1 MVLVAMCSTLI
12 LVGNEE
18 AKTSD
23 VLRFASDCHSS
34 IIER

>member
-1 MVLVAMCSTLI
+1 MCATLI

-23 VLRFASDCHSS
+23 ALRFASDCYSS
-34 IIER
+34 IVER